1 MHTTSNSMCNK
12 AGIDKLDLMRVC
24 MGGWKT
30 NQSPIPQPLVGE
42 FLIISMWD
50 NQGIGQLFQ
59 LVADEHQKFMSAP
72 RYVMK

>member
-1 MHTTSNSMCNK
+1 MC
-12 AGIDKLDLMRVC
+12 VC

>member
-1 MHTTSNSMCNK
+1 MCNK
-12 AGIDKLDLMRVC
+12 AGIDKLDLHICVC
-24 MGGWKT
+24 VYVCWKT

-42 FLIISMWD
+42 FLIISMWV

-59 LVADEHQKFMSAP
+59 LVADEHQKFMSAL